1 MFLKL
6 PLQVKAVEE
15 FSLPAHPL
23 NCAQLLPVV
32 LIHPFRPAAKCLWR
46 EARSVFINGKAS
58 PLSLLG
64 SWQDYGA
71 AGECEAGAH
80 MLDQHYVRGRV
91 TWWIEPSTERQGTGF
106 QSCLCY

>member
-23 NCAQLLPVV
+23 NCAQLLPEV

-71 AGECEAGAH
+71 AHPASLENVKQVHIC
-80 MLDQHYVRGRV
+80 
-91 TWWIEPSTERQGTGF
+91 
-106 QSCLCY
+106 